1 MEIPLRMMNSCLSH
15 VLPSLLMCSA
25 LAGCTPADTPAAAP
39 AAVTREGALV
49 VVPATSP
56 LRRSLVVAAAE
67 SRAVEQ
73 PIQAPG
79 SVEALPDH
87 LVKITSPV
95 TGRVEKL
102 HRALGDAVR
111 QGDAL
116 FTLDSSDL
124 SAAYGEAAK
133 ARAVLQQ
140 AGRDLARQQLL
151 FDADISARKD
161 YEAAQL
167 AQHQAESDAQVT
179 QARLAQLGAVNAS
192 ARRQFVLRSPIAGR
206 VIDMSGAQGGYW
218 NDITA
223 PLMTVADLSTVSVT
237 AAVAEKDL
245 ASVFVGQKA
254 RIVLNAY
261 PNDTM
266 EGEVRYVGE
275 VLDADTRSVKVRLLL
290 DNRTGR
296 LRPGMFAKV
305 VFAGPSHPAVLV
317 PATAVLQSGL
327 ATRVFVE
334 KAPFR
339 FESRQVGV
347 GASVGD
353 RVEIVSG
360 LQAGER
366 LVVKDGVLLND

>member
-1 MEIPLRMMNSCLSH
+1 MRMNARFPQPL
-15 VLPSLLMCSA
+15 PWLLMCA
-25 LAGCTPADTPAAAP
+25 WLAGCSPAGTDAAAMP
-39 AAVTREGALV
+39 DAQAVTHEGALV
-49 VVPATSP
+49 VVPPASP
-56 LRRSLVVAAAE
+56 LRRTLAVAPAQ
-67 SRAVEQ
+67 SSAVEQ
-73 PIQAPG
+73 PIHAPG

-95 TGRVEKL
+95 TGRVERM

-111 QGDAL
+111 AGDAL
-116 FTLDSSDL
+116 FTLDSADL
-124 SAAYGEAAK
+124 SAAYGDAAK
-133 ARAVLQQ
+133 ARAALQQ

-151 FDADISARKD
+151 FDADIAARKD

-179 QARLAQLGAVNAS
+179 QARLAQLGAVNAG

-261 PNDTM
+261 PNDAL

-275 VLDADTRSVKVRLLL
+275 VLDADTRTVKVRLLL
-290 DNRTGR
+290 DNRQGR

-305 VFAGPSHPAVLV
+305 VFAGPQHTAVLV
-317 PATAVLQSGL
+317 PSGAVLQSGL
-327 ATRVFVE
+327 YTRVFVE
-334 KAPFR
+334 KAAFK
-339 FESRQVGV
+339 FEPRQVSV
-347 GASVGD
+347 GATAGD
-353 RVEIVSG
+353 RVEILSG

-366 LVVKDGVLLND
+366 IVVKEAVVLND